1 MACFVPGPA
10 AGVRHE
16 VIIGPVVDL
25 DVTGG
30 WCGKAWLSQVRELAI
45 LLSLCMN
52 LLFRVLLEARN
63 CA

>member
-45 LLSLCMN
+45 LHFALHELALS
-52 LLFRVLLEARN
+52 RA
-63 CA
+63 A